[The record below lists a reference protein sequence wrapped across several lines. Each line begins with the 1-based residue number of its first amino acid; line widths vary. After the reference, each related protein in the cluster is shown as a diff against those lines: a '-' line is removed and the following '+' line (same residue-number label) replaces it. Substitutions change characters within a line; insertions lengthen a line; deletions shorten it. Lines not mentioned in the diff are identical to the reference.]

1 MNVRVKESVH
11 SDVVLQDASTLM
23 LFNSFGRE
31 KDLSLPPF
39 LLFEKALSIKQ
50 TSHLQQYIYGRR
62 NKKGNKKEE
71 MGKEG
76 ALAWK

>member
-1 MNVRVKESVH
+1 MNVRVKESVC
-11 SDVVLQDASTLM
+11 SGVVLQDASTLLM
-23 LFNSFGRE
+23 LFNSFGCE
-31 KDLSLPPF
+31 KATSPS

-62 NKKGNKKEE
+62 NKKGNKKEV